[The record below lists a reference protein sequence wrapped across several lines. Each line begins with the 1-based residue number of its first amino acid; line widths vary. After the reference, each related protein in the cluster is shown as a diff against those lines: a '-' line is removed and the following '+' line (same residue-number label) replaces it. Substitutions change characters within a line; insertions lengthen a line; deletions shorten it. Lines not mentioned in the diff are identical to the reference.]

1 MSLLDVDDEPI
12 LIRAVG
18 ELEDALLVKRQSPLV
33 ASLDSDQSKL
43 YKESKKKY
51 ILEFPDYHL
60 QEDSVGRF
68 GDQPVGH

>member
-43 YKESKKKY
+43 YKET
-51 ILEFPDYHL
+51 
-60 QEDSVGRF
+60 
-68 GDQPVGH
+68 